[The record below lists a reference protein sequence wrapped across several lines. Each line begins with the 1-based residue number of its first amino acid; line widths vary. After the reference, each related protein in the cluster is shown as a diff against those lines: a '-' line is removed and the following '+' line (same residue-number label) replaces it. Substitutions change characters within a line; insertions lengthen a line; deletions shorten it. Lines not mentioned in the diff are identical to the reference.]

1 MYLTIHFFISLVVD
15 VLTNLVIDVKE
26 ESAASISSA
35 DKVLDK
41 NLAEKMLKLRETMTK
56 REKAEMRTDKIR
68 RQLLD
73 FRNGLF
79 LQFAMFH
86 KIS

>member
-1 MYLTIHFFISLVVD
+1 MVD

-26 ESAASISSA
+26 ESAASISTA

-41 NLAEKMLKLRETMTK
+41 NLAEKMEKLKETMNK
-56 REKAEMRTDKIR
+56 REKAEMRTEKIR

-73 FRNGLF
+73 FHNGLF
-79 LQFAMFH
+79 RFAL
-86 KIS
+86 I